1 LLHSAFSSYHYYDE
15 IELQIS
21 SIVRGICKNH
31 PFTDGNKRTAIMTFL
46 VLTEQCNVQKFE
58 KSPDKLFDSII
69 DIASNNCSVE
79 QISKILF

>member
-1 LLHSAFSSYHYYDE
+1 
-15 IELQIS
+15 
-21 SIVRGICKNH
+21 
-31 PFTDGNKRTAIMTFL
+31 MTFL